1 MTMVIMKVTLYIPTM
16 FDKKMMAL
24 VKQMKMINQL
34 MVMKMIKKLAT
45 SGRPAGSNWAMNSK
59 FGRRMS
65 FDTTVT
71 MVMMIVIVVVDIE
84 TIVTKVT
91 MVT

>member
-1 MTMVIMKVTLYIPTM
+1 MMKML
-16 FDKKMMAL
+16 AL
-24 VKQMKMINQL
+24 VKQMKMINETV
-34 MVMKMIKKLAT
+34 VMKMIKKLAT

-59 FGRRMS
+59 FGRRMR

-71 MVMMIVIVVVDIE
+71 MVMMIVIVEVDFE

>member
-1 MTMVIMKVTLYIPTM
+1 
-16 FDKKMMAL
+16 MAL

-59 FGRRMS
+59 FGRRMR

-84 TIVTKVT
+84 TIVTKVM
-91 MVT
+91 MVTKVDIMMVVMINSSA